1 MYMQNYVFSFM
12 KMHAL
17 NDIKIQIMKE
27 LDRFRNMFNLCVCH
41 CGFMIPFLDTF
52 FLTFFIQA

>member
-1 MYMQNYVFSFM
+1 ME
-12 KMHAL
+12 MHAL

-27 LDRFRNMFNLCVCH
+27 LDKFRNMLNLCVCY
-41 CGFMIPFLDTF
+41 CGFMIPFPDTF